1 MEYIGMK
8 LVMYRGMWFL
18 IFGDHKVNLSPIYS
32 LLQVVEAGT
41 IAYIVF
47 SQYQPLHQCDEGKV
61 VKLYAP
67 ISTQTTKLS
76 FFQELECVWKISLGT
91 FC

>member
-1 MEYIGMK
+1 
-8 LVMYRGMWFL
+8 MWFL
-18 IFGDHKVNLSPIYS
+18 IFGDHKMNLSLIHS

-47 SQYQPLHQCDEGKV
+47 SQYQSLHQCDEGKAI
-61 VKLYAP
+61 KLYAP

-76 FFQELECVWKISLGT
+76 FFHNLKCVWKIYLGAP
-91 FC
+91 CYGKVWA